1 MCLVLIQR
9 HRLGEQEANLRD
21 NSSLCF
27 YTRDLGCPQRG
38 SDLCNAVHL
47 ACQAVL
53 LPFFVAADRPDMCP
67 LNGFVIKPS
76 VLMAA
81 TLSASSEFQPPAS
94 CPFVVPP
101 RWSETII
108 WTALIVGGSP
118 FHTLITT
125 CVIVF
130 CPSFHR
136 ANLFLCFHAG
146 IFFFFKSGT
155 LLLSMLENSD

>member
-1 MCLVLIQR
+1 MSCFQYQVMVVMGMVILYPLREGKLLWVCLVLTQR

-67 LNGFVIKPS
+67 LNGFVLKPG

-81 TLSASSEFQPPAS
+81 ALHPQSFSRLLRVCLSSPHVGLRRLSGQLSLLEVVHFTL
-94 CPFVVPP
+94 
-101 RWSETII
+101 
-108 WTALIVGGSP
+108 
-118 FHTLITT
+118 
-125 CVIVF
+125 
-130 CPSFHR
+130 
-136 ANLFLCFHAG
+136 
-146 IFFFFKSGT
+146 
-155 LLLSMLENSD
+155 